1 MIHFHHPLWLFG
13 LFALL
18 IPIVIHLFNFRRY
31 KTVYFSNVKLLQE
44 IRKKT
49 KRESQLL
56 HLIVL
61 FLRMIAITFL
71 VLAFAQP
78 YVPQQDKQTTDG
90 NLVAIYVD
98 NSFSMHSFSKEGN
111 LLEDAV
117 ASAKKIVDAFSFSDD
132 FLLITN
138 DFLGKHSRVFNVTR

>member
-56 HLIVL
+56 QLIVL
-61 FLRMIAITFL
+61 FLLMIAITFL

-98 NSFSMHSFSKEGN
+98 NSFSMHSFQRRK
-111 LLEDAV
+111 
-117 ASAKKIVDAFSFSDD
+117 SFGRRR
-132 FLLITN
+132 
-138 DFLGKHSRVFNVTR
+138 GKC